1 MNYQQ
6 PLTGQKEL
14 TYNFQHSHQG
24 AYYWISFPVGFDG
37 DRWKH
42 SRPVGLM
49 DKASASGAGDS
60 RFESWAGQFA
70 GIRQACICN
79 PVPRLGLT
87 LAQILCCLCG
97 AHSSSEILILA
108 AAFKKTKKNLVRAPR
123 GIPDQPPRSQSAE
136 PGTQQ
141 FSKPRWPRRPPP
153 PTPYSVRPIAREC
166 PKPSS
171 SPKDDSVGP
180 GIIKTP

>member
-49 DKASASGAGDS
+49 DKASASGAGES

-70 GIRQACICN
+70 GIRQVRICN

-97 AHSSSEILILA
+97 AHSSSEMLFLA
-108 AAFKKTKKNLVRAPR
+108 AAFKKTKIEFVCAYR

-141 FSKPRWPRRPPP
+141 FRKNHLSPGGPAPNALKCMSHR
-153 PTPYSVRPIAREC
+153 ARI
-166 PKPSS
+166 P
-171 SPKDDSVGP
+171 
-180 GIIKTP
+180 